1 MTAPTATVHEIAHAT
16 DVRRRLHRIP
26 ELAYEEFETAGVIRE
41 ELRRLGI
48 AYVEGPETA
57 PTATVAVI
65 GDPSKPCVALR
76 ADIDALPITEA
87 TGVEYASTRPGRMH
101 ACGHDG
107 HAANL
112 LCTAAVLKRAAGEL
126 GGPAASGGLPVCVK
140 LIFQPAE
147 EGGGGAGRLVEAG
160 VLEAGRYGP
169 RVSAVFGLHGYPGLP
184 VGVVST
190 RPGPLMASTDTLR
203 VTVRGSGCHGAFP
216 HLGRDPIVAA
226 AECVTSLQGFVS
238 REMDPTDA
246 AVVTVGK
253 FHAGTATNVI
263 PDTAVFEG
271 TVRTLTDATRAKARA
286 AILRRVSG
294 IASAHG
300 CSAEIDYEEG
310 YPATINDAASAELV
324 AKVAREELG
333 AGGYV
338 PCGAP
343 VMGGEDFA
351 YYLRKVPGA
360 FFFVGVR
367 PEGRETYP
375 PLHSD
380 RFDFNDSVIGTTTRM
395 FVAIVRAWAKGT

>member
-1 MTAPTATVHEIAHAT
+1 MSQYIATPEEIARAT

-41 ELRRLGI
+41 ELKRLGI
-48 AYVEGPETA
+48 AYVEGPESA

-65 GDPSKPCVALR
+65 GDASRPCVALR

-87 TGVEYASTRPGRMH
+87 TGVAYASTRPGKMH

-112 LCTAAVLKRAAGEL
+112 LCTASVLKREAAGL
-126 GGPAASGGLPVCVK
+126 GVCVK

-169 RVSAVFGLHGYPGLP
+169 KVSAVFGLHGYPGLP

-271 TVRTLTDATRAKARA
+271 TVRTLTDATRAKAKA
-286 AILRRVSG
+286 AILRRVAG

-300 CSAEIDYEEG
+300 CAAEIDYEEG
-310 YPATINDAASAELV
+310 YPATINDPACADLV
-324 AKVAREELG
+324 AAVAREELG
-333 AGGYV
+333 AMRFV
-338 PCGAP
+338 PCAAP

-351 YYLRKVPGA
+351 YYLREVPGA

-367 PEGRETYP
+367 PEGMETYA

-380 RFDFNDSVIGTTTRM
+380 RFDFNDAVIGTTTRM
-395 FVAIVRAWAKGT
+395 FVAIVRAWAKAT